1 MIGRIRDALYARE
14 RDRILGMMRVGATI
28 ETWSGWGGKAEV
40 FFRGGDAR
48 RPRWWAFERMCAE
61 GLLRCVRA
69 GEHFCQYRLTP
80 KGLNGE
86 PGPGRRNDER
96 SGDL

>member
-14 RDRILGMMRVGATI
+14 RGRILGMMRAGATI
-28 ETWSGWGGKAEV
+28 ETWSGWCKAEV
-40 FFRGGDAR
+40 YFKGGGAR
-48 RPRWWAFERMCAE
+48 RPRWRAFERMCAD
-61 GLLRCVRA
+61 GLLRCVA
-69 GEHFCQYRLTP
+69 SSDCFSLYRLTP